1 MGRSLRTK
9 YAEAANSKDA
19 PSPAPYPIQRYLTQE
34 MRTNAI
40 KSNTLDGMQAWAGQS
55 AKLALNLSA
64 SEIVSKIWKD
74 TKQILE

>member
-1 MGRSLRTK
+1 
-9 YAEAANSKDA
+9 
-19 PSPAPYPIQRYLTQE
+19 

-40 KSNTLDGMQAWAGQS
+40 KSNTLDAMQAWAGQS